1 MKKVSRFLVQ
11 NPTKGSR
18 REKREDGSRLS
29 TAGRR
34 NSELDSTLTTSVLT
48 VAKRLGEQ
56 SGWTLTPLTM
66 QKLCYIA
73 HVVHLGKTD
82 GEPLITGH
90 FEAWDIGPVH
100 PQLYRSLKRFG
111 ADLVQNIFQTVP
123 SMAEGETSQII
134 DEVVKHLSD
143 NTTRLVS
150 ITHWDKGAWARNY
163 IPREKGNIIPNED
176 ILQEWKDRNR
186 EFAKQG

>member
-1 MKKVSRFLVQ
+1 M
-11 NPTKGSR
+11 
-18 REKREDGSRLS
+18 
-29 TAGRR
+29 
-34 NSELDSTLTTSVLT
+34 
-48 VAKRLGEQ
+48 
-56 SGWTLTPLTM
+56 
-66 QKLCYIA
+66 
-73 HVVHLGKTD
+73 VHLGKTD
-82 GEPLITGH
+82 GEPLVTGH
-90 FEAWDIGPVH
+90 FEAWDLGPVH
-100 PQLYRSLKRFG
+100 PQLYHSLKRFG

-123 SMAEGETSQII
+123 SIAEGDASQII

-143 NTTRLVS
+143 NSTRLVS